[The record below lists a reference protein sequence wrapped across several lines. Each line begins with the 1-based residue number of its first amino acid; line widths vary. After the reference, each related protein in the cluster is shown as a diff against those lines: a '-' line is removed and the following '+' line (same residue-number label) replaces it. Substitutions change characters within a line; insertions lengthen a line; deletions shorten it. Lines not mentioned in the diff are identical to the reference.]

1 MSKEKS
7 SYLRIFVFH
16 KRICA
21 NQIFC
26 DNLCNLWLIISSS
39 PILKNRRC
47 IFASEQ
53 KRQAK
58 MNVLLSDLWPA
69 LTIIVPIVVL
79 YFGYIQQLR
88 IRVAVLE
95 ETVKHQQTLI
105 ENQQKRMDSHS
116 KKQDDILDLIT
127 DLKLE
132 MVKQIGKMSSELG
145 TIASDVKNINRSFKV
160 NDQGVVIP

>member
-1 MSKEKS
+1 
-7 SYLRIFVFH
+7 
-16 KRICA
+16 
-21 NQIFC
+21 
-26 DNLCNLWLIISSS
+26 
-39 PILKNRRC
+39 
-47 IFASEQ
+47 
-53 KRQAK
+53 